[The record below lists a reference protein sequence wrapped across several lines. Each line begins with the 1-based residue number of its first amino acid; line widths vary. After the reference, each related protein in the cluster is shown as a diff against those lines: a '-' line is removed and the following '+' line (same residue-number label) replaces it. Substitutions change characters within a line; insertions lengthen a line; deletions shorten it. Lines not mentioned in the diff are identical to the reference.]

1 MNLNLSGM
9 LKIRAPPK
17 RSAFT
22 VGQDPQPPTIK
33 FSSDKSKLLSD
44 TRQELYGENSLQSS
58 SAPSQKTD
66 TQSSM
71 TWSNPSS
78 AAIQPGISNKLI
90 VKFNYRRPGQ
100 LNSLLGKVDTSVAG
114 TSTQSKLQK
123 TISTESP
130 IQPKGRYFH
139 VKSATMAKFLTK
151 SDTEEPHGSQ
161 KKKMDEIPKVI
172 IEKGGKTTPV
182 KVNIKKEPQEDVPES
197 PEVIMKNKNLMLVK
211 LPFKTLK
218 STRPS
223 VQTVVIKQE
232 KEDPEF
238 QGLEKPGVSNI
249 KLAAVDAP
257 TLPSLEDTEP
267 DHMEHKPLARIEPQS
282 GGQIHVKVEPGLDN
296 VRKIGD
302 QFDDK
307 SMISSDIKVELQP
320 TGDVKEEYMDKVETN
335 EVFDVEPSMVG
346 LARTHAPILNVGS
359 PKDSRNTVPLKAK
372 TGSTIT
378 DYFPRVKKFIST
390 SSDTEQSASTSSVQ
404 SSATGTKHDNTTR
417 NTAENPITAS
427 ALLASN
433 ITKRKEWTSKPTTA
447 SGNKRSAPGPSNEVH
462 VKRPVKTGDV
472 LRRGSRPST
481 SRYRIN
487 NINILRKN
495 KQNTTMS
502 K

>member
-1 MNLNLSGM
+1 M
-9 LKIRAPPK
+9 
-17 RSAFT
+17 
-22 VGQDPQPPTIK
+22 IK

-44 TRQELYGENSLQSS
+44 TRQELFGENSLQPNTV
-58 SAPSQKTD
+58 PSQKTV
-66 TQSSM
+66 TQSNM

-78 AAIQPGISNKLI
+78 AAIQPGTSNKLI

-100 LNSLLGKVDTSVAG
+100 LSSLLGKVDASAGG
-114 TSTQSKLQK
+114 TSTQPKLQK

-130 IQPKGRYFH
+130 VQPKGRYFH
-139 VKSATMAKFLTK
+139 VKSATMAKFLAK
-151 SDTEEPHGSQ
+151 SDTEEPHQSP
-161 KKKMDEIPKVI
+161 KKRVNQIPKVVT
-172 IEKGGKTTPV
+172 EKGGKTTPV
-182 KVNIKKEPQEDVPES
+182 KMNIKKEPQKDATES

-238 QGLEKPGVSNI
+238 QALEKPGVSNI

-257 TLPSLEDTEP
+257 TLPSLEDPEP

-282 GGQIHVKVEPGLDN
+282 GGHIHVKVEPGIGN
-296 VRKIGD
+296 VGKIRD
-302 QFDDK
+302 ELDDK
-307 SMISSDIKVELQP
+307 SMIPRDIKVELQP
-320 TGDVKEEYMDKVETN
+320 TGDVKEARADKVDPN

-346 LARTHAPILNVGS
+346 LARTHVPILNVGS
-359 PKDSRNTVPLKAK
+359 PKYSRNTGPVRAK
-372 TGSTIT
+372 TASIIT
-378 DYFPRVKKFIST
+378 DYFPRVKKFHSVS
-390 SSDTEQSASTSSVQ
+390 SSDTEQSASTSSAE
-404 SSATGTKHDNTTR
+404 SYATGTKCDNTTM
-417 NTAENPITAS
+417 NTTENPITAS
-427 ALLASN
+427 ALLAGN
-433 ITKRKEWTSKPTTA
+433 ITKRKDRASKLTTA

-495 KQNTTMS
+495 KQNA
-502 K
+502 KANNK